1 LDPIAGLRV
10 PLGKKGKGKEGKKQ
24 ENTQPN
30 HRLSILQNMETL
42 RLSPEMARSF
52 LLKLSEHIERN
63 VNIMDRDGRIIA
75 SRDPARQGQYHE
87 AAFRLIQSAGELER
101 IEETDD
107 LPPGV
112 KPGVNL
118 PIRHG
123 TEVIGVVGITGK
135 PQEVLDLAYA
145 VKTSIEAMVELETV
159 KERLLRRQ
167 SGRQALIQRLIQ
179 TGESVKA
186 STTVLMTQ
194 LGYDPQVYRI
204 PILLIPPRNQE
215 PEDLWRELK
224 NRGIRSPQDIGAP
237 DPEGALLIFKEYSP
251 PPQGILRDLERTI
264 NEFAQTLSAETFGSL
279 VFAGMVQKNCAYYP
293 PAYRQVLWLR
303 SRFLND
309 GSSSRP
315 SARPILVADHVE
327 AYLRDLAPPFELAG
341 LFGALQSLVPPDLGY
356 LRTSLGVLE
365 SRNFN
370 MKETAQKLGIHRNTL
385 AGRLDKFQELWGID
399 IRDSNEKRLLFR
411 YFTWYN

>member
-1 LDPIAGLRV
+1 
-10 PLGKKGKGKEGKKQ
+10 
-24 ENTQPN
+24 
-30 HRLSILQNMETL
+30 METL

-52 LLKLSEHIERN
+52 LLKLNEHIERN

-75 SRDPARQGQYHE
+75 SRDPTRQGQYHE
-87 AAFRLIQSAGELER
+87 AAFRLVQSGGELER
-101 IEETDD
+101 IEETDN

-123 TEVIGVVGITGK
+123 TEVIGVVGITGM
-135 PQEVLDLAYA
+135 PQEVIDLAYA
-145 VKTSIEAMVELETV
+145 VKTSVEAMVELETV

-179 TGESVKA
+179 TGESTKA

-224 NRGIRSPQDIGAP
+224 TRGMRSPQDIGAP
-237 DPEGALLIFKEYSP
+237 DPEGALLLFKEYSP
-251 PPQGILRDLERTI
+251 PSRGILRDLERKI
-264 NEFAQTLSAETFGSL
+264 NEFAQALASETFGSFIF
-279 VFAGMVQKNCAYYP
+279 VGIVQKNCAYYP
-293 PAYRQVLWLR
+293 QAYRQVLWLR
-303 SRFLND
+303 SQSFSEG
-309 GSSSRP
+309 GSLQGT
-315 SARPILVADHVE
+315 AKPILIGDHVE
-327 AYLRDLAPPFELAG
+327 AYLRDLVPPSELAG
-341 LFGALQSLVPPDLGY
+341 LFGTLQSFVPPELDY
-356 LRTSLGVLE
+356 LRTTLGVLE

-370 MKETAQKLGIHRNTL
+370 AKETAQELGIHRNTL
-385 AGRLDKFQELWGID
+385 AGRLDKLQELWGID
-399 IRDSNEKRLLFR
+399 IRGSNEKRLLFR
-411 YFTWYN
+411 YLSPL